1 MSTPTPSSPQTP
13 APQATPTKGDLEARL
28 SRVLAFSVLLAT
40 GVGLAGLVLYL
51 LEHRGVR
58 ADLSTF
64 TPEAEHLRQPG
75 QIVSHAFA
83 LDSSAVLQFAV
94 LLLIFTPIVRVL
106 FSLIMFAAKRDWL
119 YVLITAVVLAALGVG
134 LAVK

>member
-1 MSTPTPSSPQTP
+1 MSTP
-13 APQATPTKGDLEARL
+13 APIPKGDLEARL
-28 SRVLAFSVLLAT
+28 SRLLAASVLLAT
-40 GVGLAGLVLYL
+40 AVGLAGLVLYL
-51 LEHRGVR
+51 IEHRGVR

-64 TPEAEHLRQPG
+64 APEPERLRQPG

-106 FSLIMFAAKRDWL
+106 FSLVMFAAKRDWL
-119 YVLITAVVLAALGVG
+119 YVMITALVLAALGVG